1 MHIKMETMTFEN
13 LVEIHSLQPGNELY
27 NSNALCGE
35 IGEAANIAKKMQFE
49 KIKPEWVGDGICSMP
64 DLKKAMGD
72 ELGDA
77 LFYLVRLALDNGFN
91 INQLM
96 SMQAEKLNNQS
107 IKYGRHFLK

>member
-1 MHIKMETMTFEN
+1 MNTMDFEN
-13 LVEIHSLQPGNELY
+13 LVRQHSLQPDNELY

-35 IGEAANIAKKMQFE
+35 VGEAANIAKKMQFE
-49 KIKPEWVGDGICSMP
+49 KIKPEWIGNGICSIP

-91 INQLM
+91 IGQLM
-96 SMQAEKLNNQS
+96 RMQAEKLNKQS
-107 IKYGRHFLK
+107 IKYNRTFLK